1 VKSAKRFVQIFNN
14 LYPYPMGK
22 KSTRRMWTEK
32 LSEHD
37 GKTFL
42 KNDAK
47 APGSISIPRRF
58 KGVVMGIDASLRG
71 TGIAIVDFREIQ
83 PVLVFSTRI
92 TCQAKLSFFQC
103 IERIFKTVNAIPQN
117 FKIDYAAIEQTVY
130 VQNYRISHILG
141 SAKGAIIAALMNN
154 NLQIAEYEP
163 LRIKQAVL
171 GIGRASK
178 EQIRRTVCNILGMEH
193 VISYDESDAVA
204 VAFCHAWTFK
214 GSL

>member
-1 VKSAKRFVQIFNN
+1 
-14 LYPYPMGK
+14 
-22 KSTRRMWTEK
+22 MWTEK
-32 LSEHD
+32 LSKH
-37 GKTFL
+37 GGGTFL

-47 APGSISIPRRF
+47 ASSSVSIFRGF

-71 TGIAIVDFREIQ
+71 TGVAIIDFRETQ
-83 PVLVFSTRI
+83 PVPVFSTRI

-130 VQNYRISHILG
+130 VQNYKISHILG

-154 NLQIAEYEP
+154 NLRIAEYAP

-171 GIGRASK
+171 GVGRASK
-178 EQIRRTVCNILGMEH
+178 EQIRRTVCNILGMKH
-193 VISYDESDAVA
+193 VISYDESDAMA
-204 VAFCHAWTFK
+204 VAFCHAWTSK
-214 GSL
+214 GNL

>member
-1 VKSAKRFVQIFNN
+1 
-14 LYPYPMGK
+14 
-22 KSTRRMWTEK
+22 MWTEK
-32 LSEHD
+32 LSKHN
-37 GKTFL
+37 GGTFL
-42 KNDAK
+42 KKDAQT
-47 APGSISIPRRF
+47 PGNVAISRGF
-58 KGVVMGIDASLRG
+58 KGIVMGIDASLRG
-71 TGIAIVDFREIQ
+71 TGIAIVDFRETQ
-83 PVLVFSTRI
+83 PILMFSTRI
-92 TCQAKLSFFQC
+92 TCQVKLSFFQC
-103 IERIFKTVNAIPQN
+103 IERIFKTVNAIPRD

-178 EQIRRTVCNILGMEH
+178 EQIRRMVCNILGIEH
-193 VISYDESDAVA
+193 GISYDESDAMA

-214 GSL
+214 GTL

>member
-1 VKSAKRFVQIFNN
+1 
-14 LYPYPMGK
+14 MGK

-32 LSEHD
+32 LSKHGD
-37 GKTFL
+37 GTFL
-42 KNDAK
+42 KNDAQI
-47 APGSISIPRRF
+47 PSNISVAHGF
-58 KGVVMGIDASLRG
+58 KGVVMGVDTSLRG
-71 TGIAIVDFREIQ
+71 TGIAIVDFRTTQ
-83 PVLVFSTRI
+83 PVLMFSTRI

-103 IERIFKTVNAIPQN
+103 IERIFKTANAIPQN
-117 FKIDYAAIEQTVY
+117 FQIDYAAIEQTVY

-178 EQIRRTVCNILGMEH
+178 EQIRRTVCNILGIKH
-193 VISYDESDAVA
+193 AISYDESDAMA

-214 GSL
+214 GNP

>member
-1 VKSAKRFVQIFNN
+1 
-14 LYPYPMGK
+14 MGK

-32 LSEHD
+32 LSKHD
-37 GKTFL
+37 GGTFF
-42 KNDAK
+42 KNDAQTLNSTSVSR
-47 APGSISIPRRF
+47 GF

-71 TGIAIVDFREIQ
+71 TGIAIVDFKETQ
-83 PVLVFSTRI
+83 PVLMFSTRI

-103 IERIFKTVNAIPQN
+103 IERIFKTINAILQN
-117 FKIDYAAIEQTVY
+117 FKINYAAIEQTVY
-130 VQNYRISHILG
+130 VQNYKISHILG

-178 EQIRRTVCNILGMEH
+178 EQIRRMVCNILGIEH
-193 VISYDESDAVA
+193 GISYDESDAMA

-214 GSL
+214 GNL

>member
-1 VKSAKRFVQIFNN
+1 
-14 LYPYPMGK
+14 
-22 KSTRRMWTEK
+22 MWTEK
-32 LSEHD
+32 LSRHD

-42 KNDAK
+42 KNDGK
-47 APGSISIPRRF
+47 APDNISIPRRF

-71 TGIAIVDFREIQ
+71 TGIAILDFKETQ
-83 PVLVFSTRI
+83 PVLIFSTRV

-103 IERIFKTVNAIPQN
+103 IERIFNTVNAIPQN
-117 FKIDYAAIEQTVY
+117 FKIDHAAIEQTVY